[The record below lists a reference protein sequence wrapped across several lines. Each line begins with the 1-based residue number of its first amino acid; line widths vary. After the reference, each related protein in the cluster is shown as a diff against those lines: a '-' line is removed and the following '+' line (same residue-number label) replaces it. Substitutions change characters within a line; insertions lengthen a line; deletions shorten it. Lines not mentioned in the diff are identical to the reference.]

1 MEEAAEQMLKIQI
14 SKKTS
19 LNTHTEEEDNLE
31 EEEVMEEVEEAA
43 EQMLKIQIRKK
54 TSLKTHTEE
63 EEIEEIFKEDN
74 SEALIVIT
82 TEVEEET

>member
-1 MEEAAEQMLKIQI
+1 MG
-14 SKKTS
+14 
-19 LNTHTEEEDNLE
+19 
-31 EEEVMEEVEEAA
+31 EVEEAA

-54 TSLKTHTEE
+54 TSLNTHSEE